1 MARIGASH
9 TWLEYKIQ
17 DENEMLSD
25 WKRHKPLLK
34 GGRYF
39 PLAGGDRPEISDS
52 NWDVMSNT
60 DRNWSVERAGWLLS
74 GVKDD
79 ASLDEEEDGS

>member
-1 MARIGASH
+1 MIN
-9 TWLEYKIQ
+9 YKKYIKWQEPEQVILALNFKLQ

-39 PLAGGDRPEISDS
+39 PLAGGDRPEISHS
-52 NWDVMSNT
+52 N
-60 DRNWSVERAGWLLS
+60 
-74 GVKDD
+74 
-79 ASLDEEEDGS
+79 